1 MTPSERPS
9 TFEPRL
15 PALLSLAVFVLVAL
29 TIFFPM
35 LGGQFLA
42 GDDQLIA
49 GYAFRHF
56 GAEAFRQTGQIPQWN
71 PYIFGGIPFFAVIGH
86 GDIFYPTA
94 WLRWV
99 VSTDVGMT
107 LGFFAHVVL
116 AGWGM
121 YALLRGLRLSWGA
134 AVVGGVA
141 YELTGM
147 VTGQISPGHDG
158 KLFVA
163 ALAPLAFL
171 MLIRA
176 IRHGRLGAFGGF
188 AVIAGLAMLTPQT
201 QMAYY
206 LMVAC
211 GLFTLWLCFVDAERP
226 RDRSPWIPLA
236 AAAGAAVLGLGISM
250 IEVLPILT
258 HIKYTPRGTGGPSL
272 GWEYASQ
279 FAMPI
284 EELATTIYPQFNGM
298 LDNYWG
304 QNFFKSHTEY
314 LGALA
319 VALAI
324 FGIAPARKRGLLL
337 PFGVI
342 AGLFLLVAFGGHTP
356 FYQLL
361 WYRLPMM
368 SSVRAVG
375 MAFYLVALPVAV
387 MAGLGAES
395 LLAREVRARTVF
407 TTLGVLATLALLGA
421 GGVMQGVAESI
432 ANGLARAM
440 PDPQRAQAIVNR
452 VVENE
457 PALRMGGVRLLVVLL
472 LGGGVVVAI
481 HRGMLRGAVAVVA
494 LVAVVGADNWSILH
508 NFAKWFP
515 PAAVT
520 YADDPIT
527 TAMRKTPM
535 PFRSFD
541 PSGDTQIGQQAR
553 MYQASTLMARD
564 VPTLFGYQGM
574 ESKYFDELFG
584 TKNIWAN
591 QFNGGLWNLYAVEFL
606 VAPIPM
612 DTLVAYAGGAGM
624 AVTPFTGYHLVM
636 GPVALD
642 QNAVLK
648 RQPQAY
654 LYQRDSAARWVRV
667 VPAAVKVPDSLI
679 VPTVIDP
686 RFPLNS
692 FVLYP
697 DTVSV
702 QAVQPG
708 GVAPAPVAV
717 KASLAKWQPG
727 AMTVKLDGSDARTTY
742 LLVAENWYPDWQA
755 TVDGKPAKAM
765 RADGALLSVALPPGT
780 REVTFTYDVPEYHTG
795 KMITLLSLLG
805 VLGLLGAGWM
815 QRRTVNG

>member
-1 MTPSERPS
+1 MTPPERAS

-94 WLRWV
+94 YLRWV

-107 LGFFAHVVL
+107 IGFFAHIVL

-171 MLIRA
+171 LLLRA
-176 IRHGRLGAFGGF
+176 IRHRKLGSFGGF

-211 GLFTLWLCFVDAERP
+211 GLFTLWLCFIDPERP
-226 RDRSPWIPLA
+226 RDHSPWVPLG
-236 AAAGAAVLGLGISM
+236 AAAGAALLGLGISM
-250 IEVLPILT
+250 IEVLPVLT
-258 HIKYTPRGTGGPSL
+258 HLKYTPRGAGGPSL

-279 FAMPI
+279 FALPI

-314 LGALA
+314 LGALV

-324 FGIAPARKRGLLL
+324 FGLTPAKKRGLLL

-356 FYQLL
+356 FYQLV
-361 WYRLPMM
+361 WYQLPMM
-368 SSVRAVG
+368 KSVRAVG

-387 MAGLGAES
+387 MAGVGAEA
-395 LLAREVRARTVF
+395 LLSREVRPRTVF
-407 TTLGVLATLALLGA
+407 ATLGTLGVIGLLGA
-421 GGVMQGVAESI
+421 GGIMQGIAEGI
-432 ANGLARAM
+432 ANGLASAM
-440 PDPQRAQAIVNR
+440 PEPGRAQAILNR

-457 PALRMGGVRLLVVLL
+457 PALRMGGVRLLVVML
-472 LGGGVVVAI
+472 LGGGVLVAI
-481 HRGMLRGAVAVVA
+481 HRGMLRGAIAVGA
-494 LVAVVGADNWSILH
+494 LVVVVGADNWSILH

-520 YADDPIT
+520 YADDQLT
-527 TAMRKTPM
+527 TTMKKSAM
-535 PFRSFD
+535 PFRSYD
-541 PSGDTQIGQQAR
+541 PNGRFGQVGI
-553 MYQASTLMARD
+553 YQASTLMAHD

-584 TKNIWAN
+584 TKNDWTN
-591 QFNGGLWNLYAVEFL
+591 QFNPALWDLFAVEYI
-606 VAPIPM
+606 VTAMPI
-612 DTLVAYAGGAGM
+612 DTIAAALGMPPAIPAG
-624 AVTPFTGYHLVM
+624 FHKVM
-636 GPVALD
+636 GPVPFPEPSRLT
-642 QNAVLK
+642 K
-648 RQPQAY
+648 TPEAY

-667 VPAAVKVPDSLI
+667 VPEAVKAPEAAI
-679 VPTVIDP
+679 VPTVTDP

-697 DTVSV
+697 DTVGV

-708 GVAPAPVAV
+708 GTAPAPATV

-755 TVDGKPAKAM
+755 TVDGKPAKTM

-815 QRRTVNG
+815 QRRAVNG